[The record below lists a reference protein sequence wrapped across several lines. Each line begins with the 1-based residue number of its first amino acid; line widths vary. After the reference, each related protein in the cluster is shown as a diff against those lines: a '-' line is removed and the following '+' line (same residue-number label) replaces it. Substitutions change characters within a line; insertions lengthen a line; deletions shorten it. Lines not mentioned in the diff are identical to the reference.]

1 MKYGFVMAALLAAPA
16 MHVLAADVAA
26 GEKKAAVCFA
36 CHGKDGHAAMKNYPN
51 LAGQNREYLVLA
63 LRGYRDGTRLDPI
76 MAPMAKPLSDGDMEN
91 IAAYFA
97 QFK

>member
-1 MKYGFVMAALLAAPA
+1 MKHWLVMATLLAAPTVHA
-16 MHVLAADVAA
+16 LAADVAA

-36 CHGKDGHAAMKNYPN
+36 CHGKDGHPAMKNYPT
-51 LAGQNREYLVLA
+51 LAGQSREYLVVA
-63 LRGYRDGTRLDPI
+63 LKGYRDGTRLDPI
-76 MAPMAKPLSDGDMEN
+76 MAPMAKPLKDEDMEN